1 MNEALKGMKIR
12 ITKWGVVIQPLLL
25 LAVVMALFKNLEVSS
40 PVLICSVSY
49 KGVFVFCMLSKL
61 VKLMLFELYPSSVC
75 VFLNLLC

>member
-1 MNEALKGMKIR
+1 MNEALKGMKTR

-61 VKLMLFELYPSSVC
+61 VKLMLLRYI
-75 VFLNLLC
+75 LLLFVYF

>member
-1 MNEALKGMKIR
+1 MNEALKG
-12 ITKWGVVIQPLLL
+12 TKRWIAKWWVVMQPLLM

-61 VKLMLFELYPSSVC
+61 VKLMLLSC
-75 VFLNLLC
+75 ILLLFVYF

>member
-1 MNEALKGMKIR
+1 MNEALKGTKR
-12 ITKWGVVIQPLLL
+12 WITKWWVVMQPLLM

-61 VKLMLFELYPSSVC
+61 VKLMLLSYI
-75 VFLNLLC
+75 LLLFVYF

>member
-1 MNEALKGMKIR
+1 MNEALKGTKR
-12 ITKWGVVIQPLLL
+12 WITKWWVVMQPLLM

-61 VKLMLFELYPSSVC
+61 VKLMLLRYI
-75 VFLNLLC
+75 LLLFVYF

>member
-1 MNEALKGMKIR
+1 MNEALKGMKTR

-61 VKLMLFELYPSSVC
+61 VKLMLLSYI
-75 VFLNLLC
+75 LLLFVYF

>member
-1 MNEALKGMKIR
+1 MNEALKGMETR

-40 PVLICSVSY
+40 PDLICSVSY

-61 VKLMLFELYPSSVC
+61 VKLMLLSYI
-75 VFLNLLC
+75 LLLFVYF

>member
-1 MNEALKGMKIR
+1 MNEALKGMETR

-25 LAVVMALFKNLEVSS
+25 LAVGMALFKNLEVSS

-61 VKLMLFELYPSSVC
+61 VKLMLLSYI
-75 VFLNLLC
+75 LLLFVYF

>member
-61 VKLMLFELYPSSVC
+61 VKLMLLSYI
-75 VFLNLLC
+75 LLLFVYF

>member
-1 MNEALKGMKIR
+1 MNEALKGMETR

-61 VKLMLFELYPSSVC
+61 VKLMLLSYI
-75 VFLNLLC
+75 LLLFVYF